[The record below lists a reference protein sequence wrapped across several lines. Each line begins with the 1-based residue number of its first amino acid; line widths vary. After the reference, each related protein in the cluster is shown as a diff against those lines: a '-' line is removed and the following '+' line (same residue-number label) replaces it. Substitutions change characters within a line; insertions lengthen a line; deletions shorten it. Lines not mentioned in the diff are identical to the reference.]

1 MEEHGVRKDNA
12 DKYSLSGRVFH
23 RIREDIL
30 SGKYEKGEELKE
42 IAIGNELGVS
52 RTPVREAL
60 RQLELEGLVNI
71 IPNKGAYV
79 VGLSAKDIQDI
90 YTIRSLLE
98 GLCARWAAESI
109 TAEQLKALEENV
121 DLSEFYATKGNFDH
135 VFELDSQFHEIMYEA
150 SGSKTINHLLSDYHH
165 YVQRVRRVTIATE
178 GRAYKSNGEHRNILN
193 AIKARNPLEAER
205 LATAHVMN
213 TMNNIKAYG
222 LENILAEA
230 DKKQELQGKEQG

>member
-1 MEEHGVRKDNA
+1 MEGHE
-12 DKYSLSGRVFH
+12 YSLRGRVFH
-23 RIREDIL
+23 TIREDIL

-79 VGLSAKDIQDI
+79 VGISLKDIQDI
-90 YTIRSLLE
+90 YEIRSLLE
-98 GLCARWAAESI
+98 GLCTKWAVEAI
-109 TAEQLKALEENV
+109 TDEQLKALEENV
-121 DLSEFYATKGNFDH
+121 DLSEFYATKGDFNR
-135 VFELDSQFHEIMYEA
+135 VFELDSRFHEILYEA

-165 YVQRVRRVTIATE
+165 YIQRVRRVTIATE

-193 AIKARNPLEAER
+193 AIKAKNPEEAER
-205 LATAHVMN
+205 LATAHVLN
-213 TMNNIKAYG
+213 TMNNIKNYG
-222 LENILAEA
+222 LENILAKAEE
-230 DKKQELQGKEQG
+230 KPQ

>member
-1 MEEHGVRKDNA
+1 MEGHDTHKEKF
-12 DKYSLSGRVFH
+12 DKYSLRGRVFH
-23 RIREDIL
+23 SIREDIL

-60 RQLELEGLVNI
+60 RQLELEGLVEI

-79 VGLSAKDIQDI
+79 VGLSAKDIEDI

-98 GLCARWAAESI
+98 GLCAKWAAEYI
-109 TAEQLKALEENV
+109 NDRQLAALEENV
-121 DLSEFYATKGNFDH
+121 DLSEFYASKGNFEQ
-135 VFELDSQFHEIMYEA
+135 VFELDSKFHEIMYEA

-165 YVQRVRRVTIATE
+165 YVQRVRRVTIAT

-193 AIKARNPLEAER
+193 AIKAKDGAEAER
-205 LATAHVMN
+205 LATAHVLN
-213 TMNNIKAYG
+213 TMNNIHNFG
-222 LENILAEA
+222 LENILA
-230 DKKQELQGKEQG
+230 KEI